1 MTVVVDTSFVLALG
15 RSADVNHEAAV
26 AWFQDVDEDLVTSPL
41 AVAELDFLV
50 ARYLGSSGREALWQD
65 LETGVYGVRWW
76 ADALRETLAVA
87 RRSPQLGLTDAS
99 LVALA
104 ARLQTSRIAT
114 FDLRH
119 FRSVPPPGGE
129 AFVVLPADA

>member
-1 MTVVVDTSFVLALG
+1 VTVVVDTSFVLALG
-15 RSADVNHEAAV
+15 RRGDVNHAAAV

-41 AVAELDFLV
+41 AVAEIDYLV
-50 ARYLGSSGREALWQD
+50 AKYMGPPGTEALWQD
-65 LETGVYGVRWW
+65 LESGVYGVRWW
-76 ADALRETLAVA
+76 ADALRETVAVA
-87 RRSPQLGLTDAS
+87 RRSPQCGLTDAS

-114 FDLRH
+114 FDDRT